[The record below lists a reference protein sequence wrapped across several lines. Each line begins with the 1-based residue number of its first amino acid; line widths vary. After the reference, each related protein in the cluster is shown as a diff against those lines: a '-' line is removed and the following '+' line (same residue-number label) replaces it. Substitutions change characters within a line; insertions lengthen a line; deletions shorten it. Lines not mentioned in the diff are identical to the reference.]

1 MEFFISCLL
10 CLLFTFILVGTF
22 HSKSRTS
29 KFQGKLP
36 PGPVPLPILGNFL
49 ELGDKPHVS
58 LANLAK
64 AHGPIMSL
72 KLGQVTTIVF
82 SSATMAN
89 EVLQK
94 HDLSFSNRLIGDAV
108 KVHHHYED
116 SIVWLPVAKR
126 WRNLRKICN
135 SHIFSKQKLDEK
147 QYLRRKKVQE
157 LVAYV
162 KECCQ
167 AGCAVDIGQV
177 AFNTMLNLL
186 SSTTFSVDLAD
197 PRLDT
202 AREFKEV
209 VWRIMEEAGKPNL
222 GDYFPVLK
230 KIDPQGI
237 RRRLGIHVG
246 KLFDMFDGMTNERL
260 QLRKSPGYSSTNDVL
275 DTLLNITEDNSEAM
289 DKSNIKH
296 LLLDLFVAGTD
307 TTSTTLEW
315 AMAELLGNPKTLA
328 KAQEEL
334 EQNIG
339 KSNQLEESDIPRLP
353 YLQAIIKENFR
364 LHPTVPLLLPRK
376 AGEDVEMNGYIVPK
390 GAQIIVNAW
399 NIGRDP
405 SSWEDPNKFMP
416 ESFLGSDIEP
426 LGRNFELIPFGGGR
440 RVCPGLPLALRML
453 PLMLGTL
460 VHSFNWKL
468 EEGVKAEEMD
478 MEEKF
483 GISLAKAQPL
493 RAVPLSIQ

>member
-1 MEFFISCLL
+1 
-10 CLLFTFILVGTF
+10 
-22 HSKSRTS
+22 
-29 KFQGKLP
+29 
-36 PGPVPLPILGNFL
+36 
-49 ELGDKPHVS
+49 
-58 LANLAK
+58 
-64 AHGPIMSL
+64 MSL

-82 SSATMAN
+82 SSATMAK

-94 HDLSFSNRLIGDAV
+94 HDLSFSNRLIGDAYQ
-108 KVHHHYED
+108 VHHNSEF
-116 SIVWLPVAKR
+116 SIIWLPVATR

-135 SHIFSKQKLDEK
+135 SHIFSKQKLEEK
-147 QYLRRKKVQE
+147 QYLRRKKVLE

-167 AGCAVDIGQV
+167 AGCAVDIGLV

-197 PRLDT
+197 PRSAT
-202 AREFKEV
+202 AQEFKELM
-209 VWRIMEEAGKPNL
+209 WRIMEEAGKPNL
-222 GDYFPVLK
+222 VDYFPVLR

-237 RRRLGIHVG
+237 RHQLGIHFG
-246 KLFDMFDGMTNERL
+246 KLYDMFDGMIYERL
-260 QLRKSPGYSSTNDVL
+260 QLRKSPGYRSTNDVL
-275 DTLLNITEDNSEAM
+275 DTLLNIFEDNSEEM
-289 DKSNIKH
+289 DRSNIKY
-296 LLLDLFVAGTD
+296 LLFDLFVAGTD

-315 AMAELLGNPKTLA
+315 AMAELLCNPKTSA

-334 EQNIG
+334 QQTIG
-339 KSNQLEESDIPRLP
+339 KNNQLEESDIPRLP

-364 LHPTVPLLLPRK
+364 LHPAVPLLLPRK
-376 AGEDVEMNGYIVPK
+376 AGEDVEINGYIVPK

-416 ESFLGSDIEP
+416 ERFLGSDIEP
-426 LGRNFELIPFGGGR
+426 LGRNFELLPNFELIPFGGGR

-468 EEGVKAEEMD
+468 EEGVKAEDMD

-493 RAVPLSIQ
+493 RAVPL